1 MKLRKKERTVHRLA
15 GYQITDT
22 VYNSDTHAIYRA
34 EKKRDNLPVILKFLK
49 DDHPDNA
56 LLRNFAREYS
66 IISSLQSELIVKA
79 YSLEKY
85 KNSLVMVLE
94 DCGHVTLADIISTV
108 RKNLEWTLGMAIR
121 ITKALEVIH
130 RHNILF
136 LNLNPSNI
144 VYNSKTHSIKIINF
158 SRAALD
164 PGNGIPN
171 TDWKTRKKSLA
182 YIAPEQTGH
191 YDKVLD
197 SRTDLYSLGITLYQ
211 LFTGELPFTTGD
223 PIELLH
229 HHLATQ
235 PPPPTLKDPSLPE
248 AISGIILK
256 LLNKTRR
263 NRYQTCSGLL
273 SDLNRCQTEL
283 RDTKTVSCFLPGES
297 DFHDKIVFPEK
308 LFNRSEN
315 FKQLQQA
322 LERKNAAPGVILIEG
337 LPGIGKTELVHG
349 FTRTL
354 SQHSFL
360 VVTGKYNMKDQDRP
374 YTALVKIMQTLI
386 SRILTGNR
394 DSIRRWQQRIEE
406 KLQENCQVLTDIIP
420 ELEYIIGKHPAPRPL
435 SPFETE
441 QRLLRLCQDFLSLFA
456 SPERSLVIVQDNIHR
471 ADRSTLKLM
480 GKLLTSSSLKNVFF
494 ILCYR
499 NNEVKKDHPFYKT
512 LETVRKSALN
522 LTTITPPPL
531 EKKHVTQL
539 LSQLLLSREEK
550 VEQIARICLTK
561 TGGNPFFLKQFI
573 HSMNQKKHLFFE
585 SETGRWNWNL
595 HEINRTELSENIAD
609 ILTQRIQTLPVAT
622 AELLQSGACIGKS
635 FSLKTLMAVVD
646 KDMDEILPLIEDL
659 CSDGLL
665 IADKPLN
672 NNRNPETRIIF
683 GHEQIQELA
692 YSFLDKDKKEK
703 IHLKIGRFLQKQTH
717 SATIED
723 TDFDTVFH
731 LNMGVSLITLP
742 DEKLELARANL
753 RAARKAKN
761 TASRETAFLYLQT
774 ALSLL
779 PENCWEEHY
788 DLALEV
794 HTEASEAAYLNRE
807 YGETDRLFSII
818 CQKAKTF
825 PDKIDAY
832 HIRAKAQK
840 SNYQLAECVETCL
853 EALDKLGVR
862 LPQKPSSLLAAIL
875 FLQMRILVA
884 GKGLD
889 YLEKLP
895 DATDSSSREAMKF
908 LMEISTAAY
917 CSRPKLLPFITLKT
931 IHLSLK
937 YGNTPFALMAGYP
950 TYGLLLCSFP
960 GRSIKKGYAFGK
972 LARNVSIL
980 YGNRFKNVHACYTV
994 NNLIAHWKDHIKTT
1008 LPPLLATFKKCR
1020 ERGELEQAVNAA
1032 YAYSHRLYHLGHN
1045 LNRTQQ
1051 ELTIYREEIERHAQ
1065 PITLY
1070 RQNMYCQ
1077 AVSNLRGKSD
1087 FPELF
1092 LGEFYNEEEMIP
1104 LHMASNDFTSL
1115 FQLYL
1120 LKTIHSYL
1128 FEHFS
1133 KALNCSNRAKK
1144 WLPAVLASIVV
1155 PIFYFYDSLVRLALY
1170 EKSSQGKRLHFR
1182 LTVASNQSKMKNWA
1196 KYSPDNYHHKYI
1208 LVEAERARVTG
1219 NHLQAVKLYDQAIK
1233 EAENSGYL
1241 QEKALALELASRYYT
1256 SLNQNHLARPYAK
1269 EARYCYYRWGATT
1282 KTQQM
1287 DRQNN
1292 HPYHAPDDI
1301 IARDI
1306 LSIETGPRFDVMA
1319 IFKAS
1324 QVLTEETTFYELL
1337 KKVLKILLESSGA
1350 QRGVLVFREGD
1361 DWQIKAV
1368 GTRGSKQIEL
1378 PRSMAVDSQQNASSA
1393 ILNYVIQTRNSVILD
1408 DATREGLFTDD
1419 RYIIEKRPRS
1429 ILCKPLFYRNN
1440 LICIIYLENNL
1451 TTQAFSPDRQE
1462 LIRLL
1467 GDQAAINIRNSKLFS
1482 ELENTVVELNEEIE
1496 KRKKI
1501 QLQLLHS
1508 EKLSALGRLS
1518 SSIAHEFG
1526 NPLMGVKYLLSDL
1539 VERPGLNS
1547 EDRDLI
1553 ELGIEECDRMKKL
1566 LKDIG
1571 QFNKPTSGKKESIS
1585 LHNLMDNVLLLQDK
1599 FLKSRN
1605 LEIKRN
1611 YRAAHDEIYA
1621 VPDQISQV
1629 LLNLTINAADATPQA
1644 GGTITVTTE
1653 NRDEEILLSIK
1664 DMGTGIDPAIR
1675 DNIFEPFF
1683 STKHAED
1690 GTGLGLSISYG
1701 IVKQHQGTL
1710 SFESEPGKGTVFTLT
1725 LPRTD

>member
-1 MKLRKKERTVHRLA
+1 VHRLA

-34 EKKRDNLPVILKFLK
+34 EKNQDNLPVILKFLK

-56 LLRNFAREYS
+56 TLRSFAREYS
-66 IISSLQSELIVKA
+66 IISSIQSELTIKA

-108 RKNLEWTLGMAIR
+108 RKNLEWTLGVAIR
-121 ITKALEVIH
+121 ITQALDIIH

-136 LNLNPSNI
+136 LDLNPSNI
-144 VYNSKTHSIKIINF
+144 VYNSKTHSIKIIDF

-171 TDWKTRKKSLA
+171 KDWKTRDKSLA

-191 YDKVLD
+191 YDKILD

-211 LFTGELPFTTGD
+211 LFTGKLPFTTGD

-229 HHLATQ
+229 LHLATQ
-235 PPPPTLKDPSLPE
+235 PPPPSHRDPSLPE
-248 AISGIILK
+248 TLSGIILK
-256 LLNKTRR
+256 LLKKTRR

-283 RDTKTVSCFLPGES
+283 RDTKTISCFLPGEN
-297 DFHDKIVFPEK
+297 DFHDKLVFPEK

-322 LERKNAAPGVILIEG
+322 LERKNAAPGVILIKG
-337 LPGIGKTELVHG
+337 PPGIGKTELVHS
-349 FTRTL
+349 FIRTL

-374 YTALVKIMQTLI
+374 YAALLKIMQILI
-386 SRILTGNR
+386 SRVLTRDR
-394 DSIRRWQQRIEE
+394 DSIHSWKQKIEE
-406 KLQENCQVLTDIIP
+406 TLQENCQVLSDVIP
-420 ELEYIIGKHPAPRPL
+420 ELEFIIGKHPAPRPL

-441 QRLLRLCQDFLSLFA
+441 QRLSQLCQDFLSLFA
-456 SPERSLVIVQDNIHR
+456 SPKRPLVIVQDNIHR
-471 ADRSTLKLM
+471 SDRSTLKLM
-480 GKLLTSSSLKNVFF
+480 GKLLTSGALKNIFF

-499 NNEVKKDHPFYKT
+499 NNEVKKGHLFYDT
-512 LETVRKSALN
+512 LEIVRKSNLN
-522 LTTITPPPL
+522 LTTIELLPL
-531 EKKHVTQL
+531 EKKHIVQL
-539 LSQLLLSREEK
+539 LSRLLLSREEK

-573 HSMNQKKHLFFE
+573 HSLNQKKHLFFE

-595 HEINRTELSENIAD
+595 HEINRTKLSENIAD
-609 ILTQRIQTLPVAT
+609 ILTQRIQTLPAET
-622 AELLQSGACIGKS
+622 AELLQIGSCIGKS
-635 FSLKTLMAVVD
+635 FSLNMLASMVD
-646 KDMDEILPLIEDL
+646 KDVEEILPLIENL

-665 IADKPLN
+665 IADKTLN
-672 NNRNPETRIIF
+672 SSRNPATKIIF
-683 GHEQIQELA
+683 GHEQIQELV
-692 YSFLDKDKKEK
+692 YSFLDKGKKEI
-703 IHLKIGRFLQKQTH
+703 IHLKIGRYLQKQAH
-717 SATIED
+717 STNLEPV
-723 TDFDTVFH
+723 DFDTVFH
-731 LNMGVSLITLP
+731 MNQGSSLITSP
-742 DEKLELARANL
+742 GEKLNLVRANL
-753 RAARKAKN
+753 KAARKAKN

-779 PENCWEEHY
+779 PENCWEEQY

-807 YGETDRLFSII
+807 YGETNRLFSII
-818 CQKAKTF
+818 CKKATTF
-825 PDKIDAY
+825 VDKIEAY
-832 HIRAKAQK
+832 HIMAKAQK
-840 SNYQLAECVETCL
+840 SNYKLAECVETCL
-853 EALDKLGVR
+853 EALNRLGVR
-862 LPQKPSSLLAAIL
+862 LPQNPSSLLAAIL
-875 FLQMRILVA
+875 SLRSRILLA
-884 GKGLD
+884 GKGMSH
-889 YLEKLP
+889 LEKLP
-895 DATDSSSREAMKF
+895 EATDSSSREAMKF
-908 LMEISTAAY
+908 LMEVSTVAY
-917 CSRPKLLPFITLKT
+917 CSRPKLLPFITLKA

-937 YGNTPFALMAGYP
+937 YGNTPFALIAGYP

-960 GRSIKKGYAFGK
+960 GGGISGYAFGK

-980 YGNRFKNVHACYTV
+980 YGNKLKKVHACYII

-1008 LPPLLATFKKCR
+1008 LSPLLTAFKKCR
-1020 ERGELEQAVNAA
+1020 DRGELEMAVNAA
-1032 YAYSHRLYHLGHN
+1032 YSYSCRLYHLGHN

-1051 ELTIYREEIERHAQ
+1051 ELTLYREEIDRHAQ
-1065 PITLY
+1065 PIALY
-1070 RQNMYCQ
+1070 RQNIYCQ
-1077 AVSNLRGKSD
+1077 AVSNLRGESD

-1092 LGEFYNEEEMIP
+1092 LGEYYNEEEMIP
-1104 LHMASNDFTSL
+1104 HHMANSDLTSL
-1115 FQLYL
+1115 FQIYL

-1133 KALNCSNRAKK
+1133 KALSCSNRAKK
-1144 WLPAVLASIVV
+1144 WLPAVFASIVV

-1170 EKSSQGKRLHFR
+1170 EKASQGKRLQFR
-1182 LTVASNQSKMKNWA
+1182 VTVAYNQNKMKNWA
-1196 KYSPDNYHHKYI
+1196 KHSPDNYHHKYI
-1208 LVEAERARVTG
+1208 LIEAERARVTG
-1219 NHLQAVKLYDQAIK
+1219 NHLQAVRLYDQAIK

-1241 QEKALALELASRYYT
+1241 QEEALALELASRYYI

-1269 EARYCYYRWGATT
+1269 EARNCYYRWGATA
-1282 KTQQM
+1282 KVRQM
-1287 DRQNN
+1287 DRQNS
-1292 HPYHAPDDI
+1292 HFYHASDDI
-1301 IARDI
+1301 IPGNL
-1306 LSIETGPRFDVMA
+1306 LSIETEPRFDVMA

-1350 QRGVLVFREGD
+1350 QRGVLVFRED
-1361 DWQIKAV
+1361 DSWQIKAV
-1368 GTRGSKQIEL
+1368 GTRGSRQIEL
-1378 PRSMAVDSQQNASSA
+1378 PLNMAVDSQQKASSA

-1408 DATREGLFTDD
+1408 NATREGLFTDD
-1419 RYIIEKRPRS
+1419 RYITEKRPRS

-1451 TTQAFSPDRQE
+1451 TTRAFSSDRQE

-1482 ELENTVVELNEEIE
+1482 ELENTVVELNEEIG

-1539 VERPGLNS
+1539 VERSGLSS
-1547 EDRDLI
+1547 EDRELI
-1553 ELGIEECDRMKKL
+1553 KLGIEECDRMKKL

-1571 QFNKPTSGKKESIS
+1571 QFNKPTSGKKESTNI
-1585 LHNLMDNVLLLQDK
+1585 HDLMDNVLVLQDK

-1605 LEIKRN
+1605 LEIIRN
-1611 YRAAHDEIYA
+1611 YRASRDEIFA

-1629 LLNLTINAADATPQA
+1629 LLNLAINAADATPPA

-1653 NRDEEILLSIK
+1653 NRGEEILLSIK
-1664 DMGTGIDPAIR
+1664 DTGAGIDPAIR

-1701 IVKQHQGTL
+1701 IVKQHKGTL
-1710 SFESEPGKGTVFTLT
+1710 SFESESGKGTVFTLT
-1725 LPRTD
+1725 LPLTD